1 MVSRYNI
8 INKTK
13 ENAMILRVNYV
24 IEETGK
30 MKIAEIKNCRIKTTE
45 DRHKIE
51 RIIEKQ
57 LGYKKVHIFNWRI
70 IGTISDKIGEGE

>member
-1 MVSRYNI
+1 MR
-8 INKTK
+8 
-13 ENAMILRVNYV
+13 LRVNYV
-24 IEETGK
+24 IEESGK
-30 MKIAEIKNCRIKTTE
+30 MKVAEIKNGRIKTTG

-70 IGTISDKIGEGE
+70 IGTISERLGEKENGRK